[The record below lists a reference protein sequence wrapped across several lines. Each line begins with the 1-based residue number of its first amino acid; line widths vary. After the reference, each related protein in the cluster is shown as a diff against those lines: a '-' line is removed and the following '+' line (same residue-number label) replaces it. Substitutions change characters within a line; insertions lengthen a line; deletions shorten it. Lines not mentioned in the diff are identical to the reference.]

1 MKNKIFKIV
10 IDDKMNDCL
19 FKLLLQQNV
28 MFIMVLIEVM
38 AKTMKE
44 LTKIGKIRY
53 WDIDE
58 DDKDIIKRADVRSC

>member
-1 MKNKIFKIV
+1 MTNKIFKIV

-58 DDKDIIKRADVRSC
+58 DDKDIIKRADVSSF

>member
-1 MKNKIFKIV
+1 
-10 IDDKMNDCL
+10 MNDCL

-58 DDKDIIKRADVRSC
+58 DDKDIIKRADVSSC

>member
-1 MKNKIFKIV
+1 MTNKIFKIV

-19 FKLLLQQNV
+19 FKLLLQQSV
-28 MFIMVLIEVM
+28 MFIMVSIEVM

-53 WDIDE
+53 WDTDE
-58 DDKDIIKRADVRSC
+58 DDKDIIKRADVSSC

>member
-1 MKNKIFKIV
+1 
-10 IDDKMNDCL
+10 MNDCL

>member
-1 MKNKIFKIV
+1 MTNKIFKIV

-19 FKLLLQQNV
+19 FKLLLQQSV
-28 MFIMVLIEVM
+28 MFIMVSIEVM

-58 DDKDIIKRADVRSC
+58 DDKDIIKRADVRAC